1 MEKGTLR
8 KGETMKDIQ
17 KEFLD
22 NRNINKDVWR
32 IFRVISDFTDAF
44 DELDDIP
51 PAVSIFGSA
60 REKPGNFYYEK
71 ATEISKRLS
80 ELGYAIITG
89 GGPGIMEAANKGAK
103 ISVGLNILL
112 PREQKTN
119 PYVNVLLKF
128 KYFFTRKVTFLKYSV
143 GTVMM
148 PGGFGTLDELS
159 EVLTLVQTKRMSAI
173 PIVFFGKEFYEPLLK
188 FYDNMLEMN
197 YISKEDKNLFI
208 LTDSVEEAVSYIYE
222 NAVKPNII
230 K

>member
-1 MEKGTLR
+1 
-8 KGETMKDIQ
+8 MKDIQ

-32 IFRVISDFTDAF
+32 IFRIISDFTDAF
-44 DELDDIP
+44 DELEDIP

-71 ATEISKRLS
+71 ATQISKGLS

-112 PREQKTN
+112 PLEQKTN
-119 PYVNVLLKF
+119 PYVKTKLKF

-143 GTVMM
+143 ATVMM

-188 FYDNMLEMN
+188 FYDKMLEMN

-208 LTDSVEEAVSYIYE
+208 VTDSVEEAVSYIYK
-222 NAVKPNII
+222 NAIKPNIV